1 MKLVPSSV
9 RVEVD
14 INGTSQA
21 SLTTTKLIYICA
33 DIYISG
39 ACATVASTFIGIFAF
54 SFFIYTFITTTT
66 TITGPCLSSVSNP
79 LRIQV
84 ILLSIAT
91 LFLLTSMVPYMLF
104 FCTRSASVKAF
115 VGGSQIQDSVVQSVA
130 RSLGVTGEYKSVS
143 YRQCWY
149 PHVIERILT
158 ICLSISSETRSDLPM
173 VQRPLCSCRYWRARR
188 CCNENIAP
196 SRP

>member
-33 DIYISG
+33 DIFISG

-54 SFFIYTFITTTT
+54 FFFIYTFITTTT

-130 RSLGVTGEYKSVS
+130 RSLGVTAEYKSVS
-143 YRQCWY
+143 YRQC
-149 PHVIERILT
+149 
-158 ICLSISSETRSDLPM
+158 
-173 VQRPLCSCRYWRARR
+173 
-188 CCNENIAP
+188 
-196 SRP
+196 